1 LNTASTDDVAQF
13 SEVLSEWDIIE
24 AVNTAHLVKGRVEII
39 RKFAQM
45 IKDMVPEKPDMQDYA
60 RKHPWLIDPK
70 WTMLVHEQSLDGLI
84 RDKFK
89 IKPSGK
95 DEGARRLDFFCL
107 GDRYQT
113 AHVVEAKR
121 PGHLVGRKEFD
132 QLRDYVLFLRRKLQ
146 EESTDPDHK
155 RALVK
160 GLLIADRVRPGDE
173 GHGKTGQDAG
183 VFDIRTWGNLLTT
196 AEAMH
201 KEFLD
206 VVKMRAPSDD
216 PRMKGL
222 SADDAATDLPSASGR
237 KRKASKKVTR
247 KKKARMKK

>member
-1 LNTASTDDVAQF
+1 MLPDV
-13 SEVLSEWDIIE
+13 
-24 AVNTAHLVKGRVEII
+24 
-39 RKFAQM
+39 
-45 IKDMVPEKPDMQDYA
+45 
-60 RKHPWLIDPK
+60 
-70 WTMLVHEQSLDGLI
+70 VHEQSLDNLI
-84 RDKFK
+84 RNEFK
-89 IKPSGK
+89 IQSSGE
-95 DEGARRLDFFCL
+95 DEGAKRLDFFCL
-107 GDRYQT
+107 GDCYQT

-121 PGHLVGRKEFD
+121 PGYLVGRKEFD
-132 QLRDYVLFLRRKLQ
+132 QLRDYVLFLQRKLQ
-146 EESTDPDHK
+146 EESTDPAYK

-160 GLLIADRVRPGDE
+160 GLLIADRVRQKDE

-196 AEAMH
+196 TEAMH
-201 KEFLD
+201 KEFLN

-216 PRMKGL
+216 PRMKRL